1 MNNPAFPK
9 TRRVQV
15 GGFHGVNKVLI
26 GGGEPIRIQTMWKE
40 PLTPA
45 CLEGERGR
53 QTLTRIEGLAA
64 LGCSLLRFAV
74 PDVESAETLGRLASM
89 CAMPLVA
96 DIHFD
101 YRLALRVLNFPVA
114 KVRINPG
121 NIGGKDRALRVLAK
135 AKGAGVPVRIGV
147 NGGSL
152 PHDLRGELAAGRI
165 SREEA
170 LVLAAGRELA
180 IFDEAGFENVV
191 VSMKSSS
198 VSGTIAAARS
208 FSTSRR
214 EPLHIGVT
222 EAGPLIA
229 GIVRNTAALYSLLWD
244 GIGDTVRVSLSD
256 TMENEVIAAREILL
270 AVRESRLEAG
280 LDAGRFSASEGVRI
294 VSCPRCGRCAF
305 DTHAFT
311 ERWQARLYGL
321 RQNITVAVM
330 GCPVNGPEEARAAD
344 IGVTGAGGKVLIF
357 KHGAICRRFDVPPDP
372 ATAARIT
379 DEAFRQELDACGPLA
394 VEKPHFSS

>member
-1 MNNPAFPK
+1 MNASTFPK
-9 TRRVQV
+9 TRAVRA
-15 GGFHGVNKVLI
+15 GGFHGVNKVII
-26 GGGEPIRIQTMWKE
+26 GGDAPVAIQTMWKE
-40 PLTPA
+40 PLTPD

-53 QTLTRIEGLAA
+53 QTLARIEGISA
-64 LGCSLLRFAV
+64 LGCGLLRFAV
-74 PDVESAETLGRLASM
+74 PDAESAETLGRLASM

-101 YRLALRVLNFPVA
+101 YRLALRVLDFPVA

-121 NIGGKDRALRVLAK
+121 NIGGADRARRVLAK
-135 AKGAGVPVRIGV
+135 ARDRGVPVRIGV

-152 PHDLRGELAAGRI
+152 PRDLRDELAAGSIR
-165 SREEA
+165 REEA
-170 LVLAAGRELA
+170 LVIAAGRELA
-180 IFDEAGFENVV
+180 VFDEAGFEDVI

-198 VSGTIAAARS
+198 ASGTAAAARA
-208 FSTSRR
+208 FSARHS

-222 EAGPLIA
+222 EAGPLI
-229 GIVRNTAALYSLLWD
+229 GGVVRNTAALYSLLCD

-280 LDAGRFSASEGVRI
+280 LDAGRFSAPEGVRI

-311 ERWQARLYGL
+311 ERWLSRLYGL

-344 IGVTGAGGKVLIF
+344 IGITGAGGKVLIF
-357 KHGAICRRFDVPPDP
+357 KHGVIRRRLDVPPDP
-372 ATAARIT
+372 AAAAEIT
-379 DEAFRQELDACGPLA
+379 DRAFLRELDAYA
-394 VEKPHFSS
+394 